1 MLNISE
7 NITVTGNVTI
17 ENRMIVNMAA
27 TVVIEENT
35 YPNISVTV
43 LDKNTFKDNFD
54 TCKLGVLEFAER
66 VLNKEY
72 EALGGTID
80 EVK

>member
-1 MLNISE
+1 LLNISE

-17 ENRMIVNMAA
+17 ENRMIVNMVAS
-27 TVVIEENT
+27 VVIEENT
-35 YPNISVTV
+35 YPNISITV
-43 LDKNTFKDNFD
+43 LDKNTFKENFE
-54 TCKLGVLEFAER
+54 TCKQGVLEFTEK

-72 EALGGTID
+72 EALGGVIN

>member
-17 ENRMIVNMAA
+17 ENRMIVNMVA

-54 TCKLGVLEFAER
+54 TCKQGVLEFTER

-72 EALGGTID
+72 EALGGIIN
-80 EVK
+80 EVE

>member
-7 NITVTGNVTI
+7 NITITGNVTI

-27 TVVIEENT
+27 TVVTEENT
-35 YPNISVTV
+35 YSNISITV
-43 LDKNTFKDNFD
+43 LDKEGLKANFI
-54 TCKLGVLEFAER
+54 TCKEGVYEFIEK

-72 EALGGTID
+72 EALGGRID
-80 EVK
+80 EVE

>member
-35 YPNISVTV
+35 YPNISITV

-54 TCKLGVLEFAER
+54 TCKQGVLEFTER

-72 EALGGTID
+72 EALGGVTNEI
-80 EVK
+80 E